1 MRKPLS
7 AGVLL
12 FLLPMLFARF
22 APAAVEKQFFV
33 STYGYDGNSGETVAD
48 AFGSVTRVVQALYSA
63 QSADVTLK
71 VILAPGQY
79 PTDLVNLSNINAP
92 TAVTFFG
99 DTVDEYS
106 RGYSGPV
113 WLVGGETQSSAV
125 RIQNSCRITFTGV
138 SFTLHGNVARKIFE
152 IHDSQKINFKQCEW
166 AAANNSDGVFID
178 PGSSEIVIDACVLS
192 QTAIAVRA
200 YQCCD
205 LKLQNSWIKDNQ
217 NGVVFDNVRDCALI
231 NNSIVT
237 QSECGVDLRGACTGS
252 VMFNN
257 VILSNG
263 IQLKADYSPL
273 QDSTNFSPSW
283 RSAYNM
289 IAGSGGDFAKLSL
302 EEGIK
307 TISNLKAWI
316 QNTGQDAWGK
326 SLSYNFPTYPSNPSP
341 RIEYSSGFGVM
352 NYQGFAV
359 PSTDYFGNN
368 RPLGSAPRPDLSCVE
383 QAETGLAYLHHILLT
398 PSAPKALPGQDIT
411 VAASLRDAGNSVMTY
426 PTNTK
431 FYIYLQNGGP
441 ADVDPLGRFM
451 SVSGAALAVTAN
463 PGLYQITGP
472 VTGGFT
478 FKVKRDAPGNVAT
491 HFPVRVVAWD
501 DWFSNVINTYGGIA
515 DDGATT
521 LQWTES
527 LDPAQSSVTSVSPVR
542 VSGYGSTLTI
552 QVKDAAGNFI
562 QGLSQ
567 SDFNFTV
574 SGGTYTLTEVCE
586 DASQPGKYT
595 LRMQS
600 AEIGIRTLTVT
611 ALGVT
616 LDVHPQVEFLPGVY
630 GRVTDQDGNGI
641 GGIHVAL
648 YDAAGTLAGSVDTYS
663 YGSYSIVISAKESAV
678 YTLIAED
685 PQGRYPRMS
694 YTVTIPADSAV
705 RQEITLTGKAP
716 SIASHA
722 FPNPARRGQNI
733 TLVYD
738 LPTTDY
744 FQLELFDVKGR
755 RIGRLAEGSGQAGR
769 GQIIWRGVNN
779 SQQELAPGVYLL
791 SLKQGDRHATSKVV
805 IVP

>member
-1 MRKPLS
+1 MR
-7 AGVLL
+7 
-12 FLLPMLFARF
+12 R
-22 APAAVEKQFFV
+22 
-33 STYGYDGNSGETVAD
+33 N
-48 AFGSVTRVVQALYSA
+48 TR
-63 QSADVTLK
+63 
-71 VILAPGQY
+71 
-79 PTDLVNLSNINAP
+79 
-92 TAVTFFG
+92 
-99 DTVDEYS
+99 
-106 RGYSGPV
+106 R
-113 WLVGGETQSSAV
+113 
-125 RIQNSCRITFTGV
+125 
-138 SFTLHGNVARKIFE
+138 
-152 IHDSQKINFKQCEW
+152 
-166 AAANNSDGVFID
+166 
-178 PGSSEIVIDACVLS
+178 
-192 QTAIAVRA
+192 
-200 YQCCD
+200 
-205 LKLQNSWIKDNQ
+205 
-217 NGVVFDNVRDCALI
+217 
-231 NNSIVT
+231 
-237 QSECGVDLRGACTGS
+237 
-252 VMFNN
+252 
-257 VILSNG
+257 
-263 IQLKADYSPL
+263 
-273 QDSTNFSPSW
+273 
-283 RSAYNM
+283 
-289 IAGSGGDFAKLSL
+289 
-302 EEGIK
+302 
-307 TISNLKAWI
+307 
-316 QNTGQDAWGK
+316 
-326 SLSYNFPTYPSNPSP
+326 
-341 RIEYSSGFGVM
+341 
-352 NYQGFAV
+352 
-359 PSTDYFGNN
+359 
-368 RPLGSAPRPDLSCVE
+368 
-383 QAETGLAYLHHILLT
+383 
-398 PSAPKALPGQDIT
+398 LPGQRDFLPDRT
-411 VAASLRDAGNSVMTY
+411 V
-426 PTNTK
+426 
-431 FYIYLQNGGP
+431 
-441 ADVDPLGRFM
+441 
-451 SVSGAALAVTAN
+451 
-463 PGLYQITGP
+463 
-472 VTGGFT
+472 
-478 FKVKRDAPGNVAT
+478 
-491 HFPVRVVAWD
+491 
-501 DWFSNVINTYGGIA
+501 GGIA

-755 RIGRLAEGSGQAGR
+755 RIGRLAEGSGQDGR